1 MSAAQDPRA
10 AQSSSPATTA
20 DAVSATLPTAGPSA
34 TEIRELAAHGLYN
47 GANEKDACGLGF
59 VAHIKG
65 QKAHHIVQQGLKILE
80 NLDHRGAVGAD
91 KLMGDGAGILIQI
104 PDEFYR
110 AEMAQQGVTLPP
122 PGEYGV
128 GMIFLPKEHASRL
141 ACEQELARAIKAEGQ
156 VLLGWRDVPV
166 DRDMPMSPTVR
177 EKEPIIRQIFIGR
190 GPDIIVPDALERK
203 LYVIRKTASS
213 AIQALHLTHSREY
226 YVPSMSCRTV
236 IYKGLLLADQVG
248 KYYRDLADPR
258 VVSAIALVHQRFS
271 TNTFPEWP
279 LAHPYRMVAHNGEIN
294 TVKGNFNWMRAR
306 EGVMKSPVLG
316 DDLKKLYPIS
326 FEHQSD
332 TATFDNAIELLTM
345 SGYPLAHAAMM
356 MIPEAWEQHE
366 WMDERRRAFYE
377 YHAAMMEPWDGPAAM
392 VFTDGRQVCAALD
405 RNGLRPARYWVTDD
419 DLVVL
424 ASESG
429 VLPIPESRVVQKWR
443 LQPGKMFLIDLEQGR
458 IIDDEELKTQYAN
471 ARPYRQWIENVRVK
485 LDEIPAPEAA
495 APVFPASLLD
505 RQQAFG
511 FTQEDVKFLLA
522 PMAANGEEGIG
533 SMGNDSPLA
542 VLSDKNKPLYNYF
555 KQLFAQV
562 TNPPIDPIRE
572 AIVMSLNSFIGPK
585 PNLLDINAVN
595 PPMRLEVTQPVLDF
609 ASMARLRA
617 IEHHTN
623 GKFKPYELDITY
635 PLDWGREGVEAQLAS
650 LCAET
655 VDAIKGGHNILI
667 ITDRHLSANRV
678 AIPALLALSAVHHHL
693 VREGLRTTCGLVVE
707 TGTARE
713 VHHFAVLAGFGA
725 EAVHPYLALET
736 LQAMS
741 AELPAALSA
750 DKAIYN
756 YIKAVGKGLSKI
768 MSKMGISTYMSYCG
782 AQIFEAIGL
791 KSDFVAKYFRGT
803 PTQVG
808 GIGVFEVAEEALR
821 LHRAAFGDDPVLE
834 HMLDAGGEYA
844 WRTRGEEHMW
854 TPDAIAKLQH
864 STRSGKFDTY
874 KEYAQLINDQSR
886 RHMTLRGL
894 FEFKFDP
901 TQAIPLEEVEPAA
914 EIVKRFATGAMSLGS
929 ISTEA
934 HATLAV
940 AMNRIGGKSNTGEG
954 GEDPARYRN
963 ELKGIK
969 ITAGTKMSDVVGSK
983 VVEVDYEL
991 QDGDSMRSRI
1001 KQVASGRFGVTTEYL
1016 VSADQIQIKMAQGAK
1031 PGEGGQLPGGKVT
1044 DYIGFLRHSV
1054 PGVGLISPPPHHDI
1068 YSIEDLAQLI
1078 HDLKNVNQRADV
1090 SVKLVSEVGVGTIAA
1105 GVAKAKADHIVI
1117 AGHDGGT
1124 GASPWSSIKHAGTPW
1139 ELGLAEAQQTLVLN
1153 RLRGRVRV
1161 QADGQMK
1168 TGRDVVIGALLGA
1181 DEFGFATAP
1190 LVVEGCI
1197 MMRKCHLNTCPV
1209 GVATQDP
1216 VLRKKFSGKPEHVV
1230 NYFFFVAEEARQI
1243 MAQLGIRKFDQLIGR
1258 ADLLDTK
1265 KGISHWKAKGLDF
1278 TRVFHRPELPADVAR
1293 LHNDHQDHGL
1303 DRALDVKLIEK
1314 CLPAF
1319 EKGEKVRFMQ
1329 EVTNVR
1335 RTVGAML
1342 SGELIRRR
1350 PEGLEDQ
1357 TIFIQMEGT
1366 GGQSFGAFLAPG
1378 ITFYLIG
1385 DANDY
1390 TGKGLSGGRV
1400 VVRPSIDF
1408 RGDAT
1413 KNIIVGNTVLYGAT
1427 KGEAFFRGVAGE
1439 RFAVRL
1445 SGATAVVEGTG
1456 DHGCEYMTGGTVAVL
1471 GKTGRNFAA
1480 GMSGG
1485 IAYVYDEDGQF
1496 AKRCNTAMVSLD
1508 KLLPAHEQEATM
1520 DRAIWHKLGDGEAR
1534 TDEAILKK
1542 LIEDHHRWTGSQRA
1556 RDILDHWAESRAKFV
1571 KVFPTEY
1578 RRALGELGAAK
1589 EAAATIA
1596 HAKAPAAKAKV

>member
-1 MSAAQDPRA
+1 MSLPARPPD
-10 AQSSSPATTA
+10 SSPHTHATHAEIA
-20 DAVSATLPTAGPSA
+20 D
-34 TEIRELAAHGLYN
+34 LAEHGLYN
-47 GANEKDACGLGF
+47 PAGEHDACGVGF

-65 QKAHHIVQQGLKILE
+65 RKAHAIVEQGLKILE

-110 AEMAQQGVTLPP
+110 AEMAARHIALPP

-128 GMIFLPKEHASRL
+128 GMIFLPKEPASRL
-141 ACEQELARAIKAEGQ
+141 ACEQELERAVKFEGQ

-166 DRDMPMSPTVR
+166 DRDMPMSPAVR
-177 EKEPIIRQIFIGR
+177 AKEPVIRQIFIGR
-190 GPDIIVPDALERK
+190 GADVIVPDALERK
-203 LYVIRKTASS
+203 LYVIRKTASA
-213 AIQALHLTHSREY
+213 AIQALKLTHSREY

-248 KYYRDLADPR
+248 VYFKDLADPR
-258 VVSAIALVHQRFS
+258 AVSALALVHQRFS

-316 DDLKKLYPIS
+316 EDLHKLYPIS
-326 FEHQSD
+326 FEGQSD
-332 TATFDNAIELLTM
+332 TATFDNALELLTM
-345 SGYPLAHAAMM
+345 AGYPLAQAAMM
-356 MIPEAWEQHE
+356 MIPEAWENHGL
-366 WMDERRRAFYE
+366 MDERRRAFYE
-377 YHAAMMEPWDGPAAM
+377 YHAAMLEPWDGPAAM
-392 VFTDGRQVCAALD
+392 VFTDGKQIGATLD
-405 RNGLRPARYWVTDD
+405 RNGLRPARYIVTDD

-429 VLPIPESRVVQKWR
+429 VLPVPQSKIVKKWR

-458 IIDDEELKTQYAN
+458 IVDDEELKNQFAN
-471 ARPYRQWIENVRVK
+471 ARPYRQWIENVRIR
-485 LDEIPAPEAA
+485 LHDIEASAPPAASVE
-495 APVFPASLLD
+495 SLLD

-511 FTQEDVKFLLA
+511 YTQEDLKFLLT
-522 PMAANGEEGIG
+522 PMAANGEEAIG

-542 VLSDKNKPLYNYF
+542 VLSDKNKPLFNYF

-609 ASMARLRA
+609 EDMARLRA
-617 IEHHTN
+617 IEQRTG
-623 GKFKPYELDITY
+623 GKFKSYELDITY
-635 PLDWGREGVEAQLAS
+635 PIGWGRAGVEAKLAS

-655 VDAIKGGHNILI
+655 VDAIQGGHNILI
-667 ITDRHLSANRV
+667 ITDRGMGRTQV
-678 AIPALLALSAVHHHL
+678 AIPALLALSAIHHHL
-693 VREGLRTTCGLVVE
+693 VREGRRTTAGLVVE
-707 TGTARE
+707 TGSARE
-713 VHHFAVLAGFGA
+713 VHHFAVLAGYGA

-736 LQAMS
+736 LV
-741 AELPAALSA
+741 ELQGSLPGSENEKRDVDTAVTNYV
-750 DKAIYN
+750 KAI
-756 YIKAVGKGLSKI
+756 GKGLSKI
-768 MSKMGISTYMSYCG
+768 MSKMGVSTYMSYCG
-782 AQIFEAIGL
+782 SQLFEAIGL
-791 KSDFVAKYFRGT
+791 EKTFVDKFFRGT
-803 PTQVG
+803 ATQVG
-808 GIGVFEVAEEALR
+808 GIGVFEVAEEAVR
-821 LHRAAFGDDPVLE
+821 MHVAAFGNDPVLAQ
-834 HMLDAGGEYA
+834 MLDAGGEYA
-844 WRTRGEEHMW
+844 WRARGEEHMW

-864 STRSGKFDTY
+864 STRANRFDTY

-894 FEFKFDP
+894 FEFKVDLSK
-901 TQAIPLEEVEPAA
+901 AIPVEEVESAA

-934 HATLAV
+934 HSTLAI

-954 GEDPARYRN
+954 GEDPARYRS
-963 ELKGIK
+963 ELKGIPVV
-969 ITAGTKMSDVVGSK
+969 AGTKVSDVIGKAVI
-983 VVEVDYEL
+983 EADYEM
-991 QDGDSMRSRI
+991 QAGDSLRSKI

-1016 VSADQIQIKMAQGAK
+1016 VSAEQIQIKMAQGAK
-1031 PGEGGQLPGGKVT
+1031 PGEGGQLPGGKVS
-1044 DYIGFLRHSV
+1044 DYIGMLRYSV

-1078 HDLKNVNQRADV
+1078 HDLKNTNPRASI

-1105 GVAKAKADHIVI
+1105 GVTKCKADHIVI

-1124 GASPWSSIKHAGTPW
+1124 GASPWSSIKHCGTPW
-1139 ELGLAEAQQTLVLN
+1139 ELGLAETQQTLVLN

-1230 NYFFFVAEEARQI
+1230 NFFFFIAEEARLI
-1243 MAQLGIRKFDQLIGR
+1243 MAQLGIRKFDDLIGR

-1265 KGISHWKAKGLDF
+1265 KGIQHWKASGLDF
-1278 TRVFHRPELPADVAR
+1278 SRIFHLPQIEATAPRFHVEE
-1293 LHNDHQDHGL
+1293 QDHGL
-1303 DRALDVKLIEK
+1303 AKALDVKLIER
-1314 CLPAF
+1314 CQPAILR
-1319 EKGEKVRFMQ
+1319 GEKVHFM
-1329 EVTNVR
+1329 EDARNLNR
-1335 RTVGAML
+1335 SVGAML
-1342 SGELIRRR
+1342 SGELIRHR
-1350 PEGLEDQ
+1350 PEGLPDH
-1357 TIFIQMEGT
+1357 TIFMQMEGV
-1366 GGQSFGAFLAPG
+1366 GGQSFGAFLAKG
-1378 ITFYLIG
+1378 ITLYLIG

-1390 TGKGLSGGRV
+1390 TGKGLSGGRI
-1400 VVRPSIDF
+1400 VVRPSIEF

-1413 KNIIVGNTVLYGAT
+1413 CNIIIGNTALYGAT
-1427 KGEAFFRGVAGE
+1427 SGEAFFRGVAGE

-1456 DHGCEYMTGGTVAVL
+1456 DHGCEYMTGGTAVVL

-1485 IAYVYDEDGQF
+1485 VAYVYDEDGSF
-1496 AKRCNTAMVSLD
+1496 AGRCNASMVTLD
-1508 KLLPAHEQEATM
+1508 KVLAQEAQT
-1520 DRAIWHKLGDGEAR
+1520 AQTGAAVGLHAGQP
-1534 TDEAILKK
+1534 DEVLLKK
-1542 LIEDHHRWTGSQRA
+1542 LIEDHHRWTGSLRA
-1556 RDILDHWAESRAKFV
+1556 RELLDHWSDARSKFV
-1571 KVFPTEY
+1571 KVFPHEY
-1578 RRALGELGAAK
+1578 KRVLAQR
-1589 EAAATIA
+1589 
-1596 HAKAPAAKAKV
+1596 AAKAHASPATSKAQTPAAAVVGK